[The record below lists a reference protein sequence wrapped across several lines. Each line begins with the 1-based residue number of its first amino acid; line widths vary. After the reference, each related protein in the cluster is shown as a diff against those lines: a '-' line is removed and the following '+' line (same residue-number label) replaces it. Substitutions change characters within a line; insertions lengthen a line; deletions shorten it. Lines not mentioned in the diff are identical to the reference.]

1 MFRHIYREWLECP
14 RHRPE
19 YPFFVGDVICL
30 IQTTFRFRRRSQNR
44 HTTNTRPT
52 TLNSGEN
59 TVKMAFLI
67 PYNPLSLLFVKL
79 SKNDQNFTS
88 SAMISSHGER
98 TQSRETHLW
107 PFFRQQTRRN
117 DYLRIF
123 ALNTT
128 AQLST

>member
-19 YPFFVGDVICL
+19 YPFFLRRDLFVSDDFSLFASDDVHK
-30 IQTTFRFRRRSQNR
+30 QAHNK
-44 HTTNTRPT
+44 HTPDVEFGRKHQKY
-52 TLNSGEN
+52 G
-59 TVKMAFLI
+59 VLI
-67 PYNPLSLLFVKL
+67 PTIRSMCLKL
-79 SKNDQNFTS
+79 SENDQNFTS
-88 SAMISSHGER
+88 SAMISSHGEH